1 MPKSRKVKIQKKGE
15 QLPQKKLEKP
25 GDEVIGFFQ
34 GYKLVSFDDDKSET
48 GKKAVRYYEF
58 TEEDDEKKRFV
69 VSGRL
74 MLDQAVDDI
83 AREQED
89 GMDSLKGEL
98 VSFSRLPDTKLSGK
112 KKLGNYQVTIYE
124 TESE

>member
-1 MPKSRKVKIQKKGE
+1 MATKERKVKVQKKGE

-25 GDEVIGFFQ
+25 GDEIIGFFQ
-34 GYKLVSFDDDKSET
+34 GYKLVSFDDDRSET

-58 TEEDDEKKRFV
+58 TEEEDEKKRFV

-83 AREQED
+83 AREQEE
-89 GMDSLKGEL
+89 GLDSLKGEL
-98 VSFSRLPDTKLSGK
+98 VCFRRLPDTKLTGK
-112 KKLGNYQVTIYE
+112 KKLGNYEVLVYE
-124 TESE
+124 TE